1 LLAASQDPT
10 VLERLAPRDF
20 EQLVADFLRDR
31 GYEAASTPITRDG
44 SVDLVLR
51 APEDSQILYIELK
64 KLSRQSRVSVEAV
77 RDFLA
82 VVSQAAPGVIG
93 ILVSTTS
100 FTPAATALAV
110 GSSIVLRTLEE
121 LLQAKSKR
129 DLVAP
134 LSNRA
139 LEVLTIVRAFAKSI
153 GREEQERFRAIYSAR
168 LESLTSREFRAVVR
182 KFQEAVD
189 HERTFGAAAS
199 AHRGTKFWSALES
212 LDEIIEQIKAAEAR
226 TATGRRR
233 RP

>member
-1 LLAASQDPT
+1 MYWKATAD
-10 VLERLAPRDF
+10 RLASIGPWMCIHLESTVHNR
-20 EQLVADFLRDR
+20 LRVP
-31 GYEAASTPITRDG
+31 S
-44 SVDLVLR
+44 L
-51 APEDSQILYIELK
+51 APL
-64 KLSRQSRVSVEAV
+64 
-77 RDFLA
+77 
-82 VVSQAAPGVIG
+82 PW
-93 ILVSTTS
+93 
-100 FTPAATALAV
+100 PAATALAV